1 MRDRVPARPATPAKP
16 AAPADPIAPVAP
28 VGPLTADRLAS
39 VWDAIREHLARR
51 RPMVAAALE
60 HTRPAAVDGREVALA
75 VSGGEV
81 HLRGLEKNRAEI
93 EAAIGAVVGSA
104 VRVTFRA
111 GSPDQAQAPPSGGPG
126 RRLDQQGERDQRLKA
141 YRSKDQGLDAV
152 AEALDLELL
161 D

>member
-1 MRDRVPARPATPAKP
+1 
-16 AAPADPIAPVAP
+16 
-28 VGPLTADRLAS
+28 
-39 VWDAIREHLARR
+39 
-51 RPMVAAALE
+51 
-60 HTRPAAVDGREVALA
+60 
-75 VSGGEV
+75 
-81 HLRGLEKNRAEI
+81 
-93 EAAIGAVVGSA
+93 